1 MATNNVLNY
10 LTSTAV
16 QLSAFPQALQSL
28 FSQRKLPTLPTNA
41 DAVNA
46 GVQTVMTSLIA
57 VGVSALAQHIGAGS
71 RLGLFELNWS
81 SLGSALITGA
91 AIGASIG
98 VATYLA
104 RQGHRVREMNQERTS
119 MSSQSNVGLQQ
130 IEQQGPDPWVINR
143 ILEKDP
149 KAIPRLQEAA
159 IAHAMAQ
166 THGSRE
172 DTLIHSAISL
182 GCAMAENVGQ
192 FGPNVAVVKKAW
204 ATNMQT
210 QLQDT
215 PSAQLLFHTLSNMPA
230 VKKEASVVEM
240 HAAWNDMVKDHVQ
253 NPSDE
258 KLRVVF
264 NQWTDSYFK
273 SPGGMD
279 TAVIQGCAARL
290 STIAQDPILVAQVN
304 RESANT
310 RALVASSLL
319 GTRVQ
324 AVHEKDA
331 LEAITAPGTPFGPSM

>member
-1 MATNNVLNY
+1 MATNNVFNY

-57 VGVSALAQHIGAGS
+57 VGVSTLAQHLEAGS

-104 RQGHRVREMNQERTS
+104 RQGHRAREMNQE
-119 MSSQSNVGLQQ
+119 SNVGLQK
-130 IEQQGPDPWVINR
+130 IEQQGPEPWVINR
-143 ILEKDP
+143 ILENDP
-149 KAIPRLQEAA
+149 KAMPRLQEAA

-204 ATNMQT
+204 TKNMQT

-215 PSAQLLFHTLSNMPA
+215 PSAQLLLHTLSNMPA

-240 HAAWNDMVKDHVQ
+240 HAAWNDMVKNHVQ
-253 NPSDE
+253 NTSDE
-258 KLRVVF
+258 KFRVVF

-279 TAVIQGCAARL
+279 TAVIHGCAARL

-310 RALVASSLL
+310 RALVAGALL
-319 GTRVQ
+319 GTHIQ
-324 AVHEKDA
+324 AVQEKAD
-331 LEAITAPGTPFGPSM
+331 LEAISAPSSQPGPSM